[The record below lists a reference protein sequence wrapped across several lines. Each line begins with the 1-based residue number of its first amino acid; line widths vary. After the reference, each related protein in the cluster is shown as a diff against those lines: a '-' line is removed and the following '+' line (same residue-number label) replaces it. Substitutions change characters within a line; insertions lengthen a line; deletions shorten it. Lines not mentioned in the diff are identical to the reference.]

1 MSVVCLFV
9 CFSAAGEQNFEVS
22 SPNGSDFDP
31 VRGEQE
37 GNEMAKK
44 CKNQ

>member
-31 VRGEQE
+31 VRGEG

-44 CKNQ
+44 FKNQ